1 LSLSVKAKQTKANFS
16 TGDVMGLKRTL
27 VVFCGTTALLSG
39 GASADLMSDL
49 SRMKGYTIIHVG
61 NVTGFVNDK
70 GEKEDHFE
78 GCSYGRK
85 LIIDY
90 SYQIT
95 CNTYNYEY
103 AFNPDIII
111 LTNGPSAKAIIED
124 DVYDV
129 TL

>member
-1 LSLSVKAKQTKANFS
+1 
-16 TGDVMGLKRTL
+16 MGLKRTL